1 MTNKQMPEA
10 LRLAQILR
18 DNASTYPQTSEDE
31 AGGYVSE
38 FDYEL
43 ANAAKE
49 LERQHAEIERLRADL
64 MKANANLFEVR
75 KLLDERPAMNQGLVL
90 EYQKWTG
97 KVYSLDF
104 MNAQD
109 AALQSTKEQP

>member
-1 MTNKQMPEA
+1 MTQEKMPEA
-10 LRLAQILR
+10 LAIAQ
-18 DNASTYPQTSEDE
+18 DE
-31 AGGYVSE
+31 SNHFGSQKWC
-38 FDYEL
+38 YEACEKL
-43 ANAAKE
+43 T
-49 LERQHAEIERLRADL
+49 RQHAEIERLRAEI

-75 KLLDERPAMNQGLVL
+75 KLLAERPAMNQGLVV